1 MTRKQPRVLTIDE
14 YTQLLAVIDDVRDR
28 AIVELILQTGL
39 RLVDVH
45 RLDVQDVNIPDP
57 LTDKSVGRAQ
67 VDGRGDNGLLYLNT
81 KACRALVAWLAERP
95 GAPTDALFVSRNSRR
110 LSRRQIQRLMDKYVQ
125 EAGLEHTTLQVLRHS
140 FAVHHL
146 LNGTPVNQV
155 KEYLGHKWARS
166 TEVYLE
172 AARSLKIRYM
182 QENGL

>member
-1 MTRKQPRVLTIDE
+1 
-14 YTQLLAVIDDVRDR
+14 
-28 AIVELILQTGL
+28 
-39 RLVDVH
+39 
-45 RLDVQDVNIPDP
+45 
-57 LTDKSVGRAQ
+57 
-67 VDGRGDNGLLYLNT
+67 
-81 KACRALVAWLAERP
+81 
-95 GAPTDALFVSRNSRR
+95 
-110 LSRRQIQRLMDKYVQ
+110 MDKYVQ
-125 EAGLEHTTLQVLRHS
+125 EAGLEHTTLQVLRNS